1 MRTETILGR
10 KFSAEVTVA
19 DSYNSV
25 SASNTTSS
33 YREDSILAPNTQ
45 PWPGIPVLL
54 QPHAK
59 VLVLGALPCL
69 AKAPQ
74 ICWNPGVE
82 VCVRQLQPLVANAWL
97 AETVDSIHHRTRQNR
112 DPEIFRRRC
121 YRHRAS
127 GCRVLL
133 RREASDHQRGAVGDP
148 LDRQTHS
155 NIRRA
160 LDRRTACAALTRAN
174 LRSFPHCRLF
184 TRTSA
189 ELHVVVEARIAELN
203 KLDDWH
209 WIPGKGDKGA

>member
-19 DSYNSV
+19 NSNNSV
-25 SASNTTSS
+25 SARNTTSS

-45 PWPGIPVLL
+45 PGPGIVGLL
-54 QPHAK
+54 QRHAK
-59 VLVLGALPCL
+59 VLVLGGLAVLGEGAANLLEPC
-69 AKAPQ
+69 
-74 ICWNPGVE
+74 VE

-133 RREASDHQRGAVGDP
+133 RRAVSDHQRGAVGDA
-148 LDRQTHS
+148 RF
-155 NIRRA
+155 
-160 LDRRTACAALTRAN
+160 AAA
-174 LRSFPHCRLF
+174 
-184 TRTSA
+184 
-189 ELHVVVEARIAELN
+189 V
-203 KLDDWH
+203 H
-209 WIPGKGDKGA
+209 WIPGKGHKGA